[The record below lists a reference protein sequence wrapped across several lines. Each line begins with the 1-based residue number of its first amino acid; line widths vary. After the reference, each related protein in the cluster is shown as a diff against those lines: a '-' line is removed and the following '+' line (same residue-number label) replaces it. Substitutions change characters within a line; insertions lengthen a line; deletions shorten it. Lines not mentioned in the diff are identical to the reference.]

1 MNPIDPLFDWMLAAT
16 MRASAIALAVLALHL
31 VARRWLPARWRYA
44 LWFPMLLV
52 MVLPALPSVPFGW
65 SLPVAEKRETP
76 PADRPAPAHPAVVE
90 MAAAPLPPTAPESAS
105 GDARR
110 PVNPFAIVWLTGAG
124 TVLAMGLA
132 GYVRHLRRISG
143 AAVAVKEPLLRQI
156 HATADEAG
164 LCRVPRVL
172 VSPMVDSPAVTGIFR
187 ATLLLPARFP
197 EGFSGE
203 ETRLILLHEFCHL
216 KRHDLVVN
224 AVACVLQAL
233 HWFNP
238 LLWFAFARMRA
249 DREEACD
256 ARVLSISAGDSR
268 TAYGTALLKL
278 QGGFPLQ
285 GFSLGF
291 VGIFEHAAGMKS
303 RVREIAAY
311 RKAGMGQCVAG
322 AAILTLLVVFGA
334 TEAREPAAAET
345 TAEDGKKAEKT
356 AKPATPGQIA
366 IDRKL
371 DTIVVPRID
380 FEQTALLEAVD
391 FLRFRSDELDVTA
404 PPAERGINIVG
415 VLPPR
420 KEGELFN
427 PGPRFTMEKRNITIR
442 DALVT
447 MCQETGSVFRVDDH
461 AVVVHPAGMEGY
473 GRVPEQKGAAAE
485 FAAKLILQRAR
496 LEMTPLQEMVDTF
509 NEQAAKAAKGG
520 PVFPIVIG
528 EGVDPAATSGTMA
541 LRRVPLATVL
551 SYVLDE
557 MGLTWTTDDHK
568 ILIRRK

>member
-1 MNPIDPLFDWMLAAT
+1 M
-16 MRASAIALAVLALHL
+16 S
-31 VARRWLPARWRYA
+31 ARWRYA
-44 LWFPMLLV
+44 LWLPMLVV

-65 SLPVAEKRETP
+65 SLPVTEDRWEPVVATP
-76 PADRPAPAHPAVVE
+76 PAAHEAVVE
-90 MAAAPLPPTAPESAS
+90 MELSPHSPAPAAVGGTAAV
-105 GDARR
+105 RR
-110 PVNPFAIVWLTGAG
+110 TVNPFAIAWLTGACV
-124 TVLAMGLA
+124 VLAMGLA

-143 AAVAVKEPLLRQI
+143 TAVAVEESLLRQI
-156 HATADEAG
+156 RAAADEAG
-164 LCRVPRVL
+164 LSRVPRVL
-172 VSPMVDSPAVTGIFR
+172 VSPMLDSPAVTGVFR

-197 EGFSGE
+197 EGFSSE

-216 KRHDLVVN
+216 KRHDLAVN

-256 ARVLSISAGDSR
+256 AQVLSIGSGDSR
-268 TAYGTALLKL
+268 AAYGAALLKL

-291 VGIFEHAAGMKS
+291 VGIFERAAGMKS

-311 RKAGMGQCVAG
+311 RKTGMGQRVAG
-322 AAILTLLVVFGA
+322 AAMLTLLVVFGA
-334 TEAREPAAAET
+334 TKAQEPVKPETPAAGGGNT
-345 TAEDGKKAEKT
+345 EKV
-356 AKPATPGQIA
+356 AKPPSAGQIA

-371 DTIVVPRID
+371 DTIVIPRIS
-380 FEQTALLEAVD
+380 FQETALLDGVE
-391 FLRFRSDELDVTA
+391 FLRLRSDELDVTA
-404 PPAERGINIVG
+404 PPAERGVNIVG
-415 VLPPR
+415 VLRPQ

-427 PGPRFTMEKRNITIR
+427 PGPRINLEKRNITLR

-447 MCQETGSVFRVDDH
+447 FCQDTGSIFRVDDH
-461 AVVVHPAGMEGY
+461 AVVVHPTDMEGY
-473 GRVPEQKGAAAE
+473 GQMPEQKGAAAD
-485 FAAKLILQRAR
+485 FAATLILQRAR
-496 LEMTPLQEMVDTF
+496 LEMTPLQELVDTF

-528 EGVDPAATSGTMA
+528 EGVDPAVTSGTMA

-551 SYVLDE
+551 SYTLDG
-557 MGLTWTTDDHK
+557 MGLTWTAEEK
-568 ILIRRK
+568 RIVIRKK